1 MYQTYRRS
9 FKKDETLGDPPELQK
24 MAKQPIQLTTMI
36 DPTDGNYRDRKLK
49 WCFVSQKVED
59 KKQENKRGPE
69 DNNQSVE
76 LEVDAENPEA
86 PLLSESHNP
95 DVILQC
101 VSDYDKVVQ
110 GISTKE
116 YEQNVTTLDIAK
128 LATYKNAIGCSSRL
142 KYFALTIAT
151 ILIGIFTE
159 FDQIGL
165 YYYLVIRKTLSHENT
180 LIMFLSLYGCV
191 TFHAVLLVQAFL
203 VGGCCKCFDI
213 DKNWV
218 FDTSKTIPLIRCS
231 TCHLGVAGNKYMRKD
246 PTETDGDERDR
257 LNAQI
262 IIKWW
267 MLVPGFRPLIILLSQ
282 GNPDQALKYKS
293 LPMLQIEKNQTYRAF
308 AVMGQLN
315 LVTSTIPCAVI
326 GIMMMDWSNP
336 TGDVAQLVFVGMAL
350 CSATLSII
358 TMCFG
363 VIDGL
368 VNTIDTMDRS
378 LNDYRS
384 QQKMMRDSIT
394 YAKQHFDDI
403 TTFSDDLRLVLARFE
418 ELPSFDVGRN
428 TNIVTSHAVSAIA
441 ACRASMTS
449 FVCEDKNQLKLV
461 KKLRTYVDAWMEEE
475 RVMVL
480 KPKVYW
486 AFKLLEGDLM
496 KWTMQYASQLERAL
510 ENVDNM
516 TLGDR
521 EFSRVQ
527 ESLEEKQKQWK
538 FVAKR
543 GVLYHHQYDTLE
555 AFKKKMPRKDWLK
568 GPPKIENGKCLCNKP
583 LPSFVADKKYKC
595 DMCQE
600 EKSPDSKL
608 YGCRRCNVDLCE
620 SCWGYLDQQKGDDDD
635 MDCDGRRMSEETDVK
650 EEELEPT
657 APDLSGGDEIE
668 KEEWV
673 GQKEAQDKR
682 RAQSSK
688 RTVMKKK
695 PEDLWNSHE

>member
-1 MYQTYRRS
+1 MYQTFRRK
-9 FKKDETLGDPPELQK
+9 FEKGETLGEPPALLE
-24 MAKQPIQLTTMI
+24 MAKKPIELTTMI

-49 WCFVSQKVED
+49 WCFVSQKAED

-69 DNNQSVE
+69 GNNQSVE
-76 LEVDAENPEA
+76 LKVDAENPEA
-86 PLLSESHNP
+86 HLLSEEHNP

-116 YEQNVTTLDIAK
+116 YEQNVATLDIAK
-128 LATYKNAIGCSSRL
+128 LATYKNAIGCSSRM

-165 YYYLVIRKTLSHENT
+165 YYYLVIRKTLRHENT

-191 TFHAVLLVQAFL
+191 TFHAVLLVQSFL

-213 DKNWV
+213 DSNWD
-218 FDTSKTIPLIRCS
+218 FDTSKRIPLIRCS

-246 PTETDGDERDR
+246 PRETDGDERDR

-384 QQKMMRDSIT
+384 QQKLMRDNIT

-418 ELPSFDVGRN
+418 ELPSFDVGRKSE
-428 TNIVTSHAVSAIA
+428 IVTSDAVSAIA

-449 FVCEDKNQLKLV
+449 FVCEDENQLKLV
-461 KKLRTYVDAWMEEE
+461 KELRKYVDTWMKQEG
-475 RVMVL
+475 VMVL
-480 KPKVYW
+480 KQKVYR

-516 TLGDR
+516 ALGDR

-527 ESLEEKQKQWK
+527 EMLEQKQKQWK
-538 FVAKR
+538 TVAKESA
-543 GVLYHHQYDTLE
+543 LYHHHYDTKK
-555 AFKKKMPRKDWLK
+555 AFKRKMPRKDWLK
-568 GPPKIENGKCLCNKP
+568 GPPEIENGKCLCNKP
-583 LPSFVADKKYKC
+583 LPLFVADKEYKC

-600 EKSPDSKL
+600 KKSPDSKL